1 MSVEKDLEKEEEEQ
15 VIIEW
20 RVYLLRAYPKK
31 TAQLI
36 FLLFIANA
44 ILFLIYHN
52 ILLSVIGAVI
62 LLGAV
67 CDYLLPI
74 KYKLTTKAAYYNN
87 IFSKKKILWKDV
99 KSCYLS
105 DIGIKLSPFSR
116 KTWLENFRGFVLRF
130 NENKEEVI
138 ENVRKLAVNRK

>member
-1 MSVEKDLEKEEEEQ
+1 MSVEKDLEMEEER
-15 VIIEW
+15 VIVEW
-20 RVYLLRAYPKK
+20 RVYLLKTYPKK

-52 ILLSVIGAVI
+52 IVLSVIGAVI

-87 IFSKKKILWKDV
+87 IFSKKKILWEDV
-99 KSCYLS
+99 QSCYLS

-116 KTWLENFRGFVLRF
+116 KTLLENFRGFVLRF
-130 NENKEEVI
+130 NENKEEII

>member
-1 MSVEKDLEKEEEEQ
+1 MDVKKALENEEEER
-15 VIIEW
+15 VIAEW
-20 RVYLLRAYPKK
+20 RVYLLRAHPKK

-36 FLLFIANA
+36 FLLFLANA
-44 ILFLIYHN
+44 ILYLIYHS

-87 IFSKKKILWKDV
+87 VFTKKKILWKDV
-99 KSCYLS
+99 RSCYLS

-130 NENKEEVI
+130 NENKEEII
-138 ENVRKLAVNRK
+138 ENVRKLAVNRR